1 MDLSESETM
10 ELDLEE
16 LSWLLCSLSLFTYWK
31 LTFLLRDLDEALE
44 DALASRFRRSESLDS
59 LLFPEP
65 MLFLSLMWMLQL
77 ELGPVGHEV
86 V

>member
-1 MDLSESETM
+1 M
-10 ELDLEE
+10 
-16 LSWLLCSLSLFTYWK
+16 
-31 LTFLLRDLDEALE
+31 E

-86 V
+86 VRALTDQGEQVTAQFLRFLLGLLRFLLSAGLLAPR